1 MEETKKRPGR
11 PKKAVVND
19 NVKDTT
25 TTTVETV
32 KKPKE
37 RLVMKDTDEVVVRSN
52 VFGELIYINDRTGD
66 QINWE
71 NYEEE
76 QVMSAK
82 DIRDMKAR
90 QQSFFKEGWISIVD
104 SPDVDFDEYTMKEV
118 YNALQIGRYYND
130 SLVSFNMD
138 DIFTMSEDA
147 RGKKVSTM
155 SESVK
160 RSAIIRANDKIKDGS
175 LDSIKKVKL
184 LEEVLGC
191 ELTSPED

>member
-1 MEETKKRPGR
+1 MMPVGADYQSASTEHKNTIQMQTLRTLLTGLFMATASMSMAQVTVSTSQLNGTKWIIKG
-11 PKKAVVND
+11 
-19 NVKDTT
+19 DT
-25 TTTVETV
+25 
-32 KKPKE
+32 
-37 RLVMKDTDEVVVRSN
+37 S
-52 VFGELIYINDRTGD
+52 G
-66 QINWE
+66 
-71 NYEEE
+71 
-76 QVMSAK
+76 
-82 DIRDMKAR
+82 
-90 QQSFFKEGWISIVD
+90 
-104 SPDVDFDEYTMKEV
+104 DFDEYTMKEV
-118 YNALQIGRYYND
+118 YDALQIGRYYND

-147 RGKKVSTM
+147 LRKKVSTM